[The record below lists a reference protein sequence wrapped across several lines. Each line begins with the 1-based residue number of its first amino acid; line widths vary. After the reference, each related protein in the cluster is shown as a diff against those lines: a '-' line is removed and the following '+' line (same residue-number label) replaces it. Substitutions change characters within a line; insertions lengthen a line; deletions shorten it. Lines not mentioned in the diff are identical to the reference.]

1 MITGFI
7 ERIMLKSVKKYDR
20 ANKMALKFNVEK
32 LNELLKD
39 FYILTK
45 MRIVIFD
52 DAFNEIIAYPKQP
65 CPLCVLIRTD
75 SQGREGCRHSDI
87 NACRTSLAKGELHI
101 YKCHAGL
108 TEACAPIK
116 VGDVVM
122 GYMMFGQ
129 ITDTRNKQLTVEAI
143 ADKCRKYRIDPD
155 AVRMAAFRLGH
166 KADSQ
171 VKAAAKIME
180 SCACYLW
187 FSELVSIAQESLAYK
202 LDNHINSHIADDL
215 SVDKLCEVLDISRS
229 KLYEI
234 AWNQYGTGIADHI
247 RSKRIKHACKL
258 LDNDMLVKQ
267 ICPLIGIGDYNY
279 FSKMF
284 KRYVGCT
291 PREYKRGRSFLAGS
305 RAGSYA

>member
-1 MITGFI
+1 
-7 ERIMLKSVKKYDR
+7 MLKSVKTYVMAD
-20 ANKMALKFNVEK
+20 KMTLKFNVEK

-39 FYILTK
+39 FYILAK

-52 DAFNEIIAYPKQP
+52 DAFNEVIAYPNDP
-65 CPLCVLIRTD
+65 CPLCMLIR
-75 SQGREGCRHSDI
+75 SYPQAREACRVSDI
-87 NACRTSLAKGELHI
+87 SACRKSLSKGELYI

-129 ITDTRNKQLTVEAI
+129 ITDTRNRTLTAAAI
-143 ADKCRKYRIDPD
+143 SEKCRKYGIDKEEISEL
-155 AVRMAAFRLGH
+155 AEKLGH
-166 KADSQ
+166 RSDST

-187 FSELVSIAQESLAYK
+187 FSDLVSLAEESLAYK
-202 LDNHINSHIADDL
+202 LDNHINSHIAEDL
-215 SVDKLCEVLDISRS
+215 SVETLCIKLDISRS
-229 KLYEI
+229 RLYELSR
-234 AWNQYGTGIADHI
+234 NRYGSGIAEHI
-247 RSKRIKHACKL
+247 RAKRIKYACKL

-267 ICPLIGIGDYNY
+267 ICPLIGIEDYNY

-291 PREYKRGRSFLAGS
+291 PTEYKKKI
-305 RAGSYA
+305 